1 MGKGRGPDCCGACSC
16 GICCGVFIL
25 LAGVVTW
32 ACVWGIEYNPNVNV
46 KTLELDLREIRV
58 NIYNRNL
65 YATEFSEFDLRLEA
79 KAGNKIRING
89 DYKTSSVT
97 IKPQTGKRRTLTR
110 DDDTLSVQ
118 LDPEDYAKLMRKCEE
133 KGRLKV
139 KMKGHLKQ
147 RRANSGEAKKKTRVI
162 SQWENVNCDGVFYT
176 SCTNCLEGSPS
187 PTGPCQQSNGL
198 CWALDGE
205 VCPTGTTLC

>member
-1 MGKGRGPDCCGACSC
+1 MGKGRGPASCGACSC
-16 GICCGVFIL
+16 GICCAVFIL

-46 KTLELDLREIRV
+46 KTLDLDLREIRV

-65 YATEFSEFDLRLEA
+65 YATEFSEFALRLEV
-79 KAGNKIRING
+79 KAGDKIRING
-89 DYKTSSVT
+89 DYKTSGSITV
-97 IKPQTGKRRTLTR
+97 KPQTGKRRTLTR
-110 DDDTLSVQ
+110 DDDALSVQ
-118 LDPEDYAKLMRKCEE
+118 LDPEDYDKLMRKCEE

-162 SQWENVNCDGVFYT
+162 SQWENVNCAEVF
-176 SCTNCLEGSPS
+176 P
-187 PTGPCQQSNGL
+187 
-198 CWALDGE
+198 
-205 VCPTGTTLC
+205 

>member
-1 MGKGRGPDCCGACSC
+1 
-16 GICCGVFIL
+16 VFIL

-65 YATEFSEFDLRLEA
+65 YATEFSEFDLRLEV
-79 KAGNKIRING
+79 KAGNKIKING
-89 DYKTSSVT
+89 DYKTTSGSVRV
-97 IKPQTGKRRTLTR
+97 KPQTGKRRTLTR
-110 DDDTLSVQ
+110 DDDALSVQ
-118 LDPEDYAKLMRKCEE
+118 LDPEDYDKLMRKCEE
-133 KGRLKV
+133 QGRLKV

-162 SQWENVNCDGVFYT
+162 SQWENVNCGEVFYPG
-176 SCTNCLEGSPS
+176 CTTCLEDSPS

>member
-25 LAGVVTW
+25 LAGVITW
-32 ACVWGIEYNPNVNV
+32 ACVWGIEYNPNV
-46 KTLELDLREIRV
+46 
-58 NIYNRNL
+58 
-65 YATEFSEFDLRLEA
+65 
-79 KAGNKIRING
+79 
-89 DYKTSSVT
+89 
-97 IKPQTGKRRTLTR
+97 
-110 DDDTLSVQ
+110 
-118 LDPEDYAKLMRKCEE
+118 
-133 KGRLKV
+133 KV

-162 SQWENVNCDGVFYT
+162 SQWENVNCAEVFYT
-176 SCTNCLEGSPS
+176 GSGCTNCLEGSPS

-205 VCPTGTTLC
+205 ICPTGTALC